1 MTRNFTWGGVNR
13 NLKVS
18 VVTPN
23 DHVYDMVQQMTQASR
38 RMDPSQIILINGA
51 RKGAKLQIAEAV
63 RAEVVAF
70 FAWEPMATKLAATY
84 PQIQVYAIQPS
95 ILDLLRCIY
104 FAPKEG
110 KLGAIIPFALRD
122 YYDDLEEALQVM
134 NVSFYRLAPACD
146 ERALREL
153 IRRAASHG
161 VTDLIGTD
169 DISAMTVARH
179 MNWIPLRPGRGGV
192 TRAFFKALWNI
203 QHRYQGNIRAA
214 LPRHG
219 MLAHYQLK
227 DIVGSSQ
234 AITEVKELAK
244 VYGPTDSTIL
254 LMGESG
260 TGKEML
266 AQAIHN
272 LSHRRYGPFVAVNC
286 GSITESLLESELFG
300 YVGGT
305 FTGANRDGKMGLF
318 EAANGGTLF
327 LDEVGDMPYVLQ
339 NRLLRVLQEKY
350 VRPVGSQHGVP
361 IDVRV
366 IAATNKNLP
375 QEVQK
380 GNFRLDLYYRLSVL
394 PIEVPPLRKRKGDI
408 QEISESLLQML
419 DLRYHK
425 SYTFDANVWELLKNQ
440 PWPGNV
446 RQLAHIIERLVLVVK
461 NQTIQVKDV
470 LRVMPRDV
478 VAEERGKLDEE
489 GHLRGRTYEMIEKM
503 SRDGKSGAQIAKA
516 LGISR
521 STVYCIKR
529 RHENQ

>member
-1 MTRNFTWGGVNR
+1 MTRDFTWGGVNR

-84 PQIQVYAIQPS
+84 PQVQVYAIQPS
-95 ILDLLRCIY
+95 VLDLLRYIY
-104 FAPKEG
+104 LAPKEG

-134 NVSFYRLAPACD
+134 NVSFYRLAPASD

-161 VTDLIGTD
+161 VTDLIGT
-169 DISAMTVARH
+169 
-179 MNWIPLRPGRGGV
+179 
-192 TRAFFKALWNI
+192 
-203 QHRYQGNIRAA
+203 
-214 LPRHG
+214 
-219 MLAHYQLK
+219 
-227 DIVGSSQ
+227 
-234 AITEVKELAK
+234 
-244 VYGPTDSTIL
+244 
-254 LMGESG
+254 
-260 TGKEML
+260 
-266 AQAIHN
+266 
-272 LSHRRYGPFVAVNC
+272 
-286 GSITESLLESELFG
+286 
-300 YVGGT
+300 
-305 FTGANRDGKMGLF
+305 
-318 EAANGGTLF
+318 
-327 LDEVGDMPYVLQ
+327 
-339 NRLLRVLQEKY
+339 
-350 VRPVGSQHGVP
+350 
-361 IDVRV
+361 
-366 IAATNKNLP
+366 
-375 QEVQK
+375 
-380 GNFRLDLYYRLSVL
+380 
-394 PIEVPPLRKRKGDI
+394 
-408 QEISESLLQML
+408 
-419 DLRYHK
+419 
-425 SYTFDANVWELLKNQ
+425 FDANVWELLKNQ
-440 PWPGNV
+440 PWPGNI

-503 SRDGKSGAQIAKA
+503 SREGKSGAQIAKA

-521 STVYCIKR
+521 STVYRIKR
-529 RHENQ
+529 RHEDQ

>member
-1 MTRNFTWGGVNR
+1 
-13 NLKVS
+13 
-18 VVTPN
+18 
-23 DHVYDMVQQMTQASR
+23 MVQQMTRVSR
-38 RMDPSQIILINGA
+38 RIEPSQVILINGA

-63 RAEVVAF
+63 RSEVVAF
-70 FAWEPMATKLAATY
+70 FAWEPMATKLAASY
-84 PQIQVYAIQPS
+84 PQVQVYVIQPS
-95 ILDLLRCIY
+95 VLDLLRCIY
-104 FAPKEG
+104 FAPKGG

-203 QHRYQGNIRAA
+203 HYRYQGNIRAA
-214 LPRHG
+214 FPQNG
-219 MLAHYQLK
+219 MLAHYHLQ
-227 DIVGSSQ
+227 DIIGSSQ

-244 VYGPTDSTIL
+244 VYGATDST
-254 LMGESG
+254 
-260 TGKEML
+260 
-266 AQAIHN
+266 
-272 LSHRRYGPFVAVNC
+272 
-286 GSITESLLESELFG
+286 
-300 YVGGT
+300 
-305 FTGANRDGKMGLF
+305 
-318 EAANGGTLF
+318 
-327 LDEVGDMPYVLQ
+327 
-339 NRLLRVLQEKY
+339 
-350 VRPVGSQHGVP
+350 
-361 IDVRV
+361 
-366 IAATNKNLP
+366 
-375 QEVQK
+375 
-380 GNFRLDLYYRLSVL
+380 
-394 PIEVPPLRKRKGDI
+394 IEVPPLRKRKGDI
-408 QEISESLLQML
+408 QEISQALLRML
-419 DLRYHK
+419 DIRYHK
-425 SYTFDANVWELLKNQ
+425 SHTFDANVWELLNNQ

-503 SRDGKSGAQIAKA
+503 SREGKSGAQIAKA

-521 STVYCIKR
+521 STVYRIKR
-529 RHENQ
+529 RHEDQ